1 MYSQKEMN
9 FFKKYLKLLYSTV
22 FLLELL
28 CSYSVRKFEALDA
41 YRLPAVAKRPSRSS
55 PSVASRTTDNII
67 PVQILNK
74 QPVEITEQA
83 GMTNMSF
90 SLQENLADDENEAT
104 YKRQLQKFL
113 REAPEIRS
121 GLSGTPSHLNDTNY
135 LDSIATSLRSPVPQ
149 MRKNVRRV
157 KGRQTP
163 NQKVV
168 NHGKDNLELVMI

>member
-1 MYSQKEMN
+1 MHSQKEMN

-55 PSVASRTTDNII
+55 PSVASRTTDII

-121 GLSGTPSHLNDTNY
+121 GLSGRPSHLNDTNY